1 MAAKQRNLK
10 PRSPGQT
17 EEVEQELDQEQI
29 ESEDALE
36 DEISAEVEQDE
47 TVDASTSGDSIT
59 MSKSELAALV
69 ADMVDRQVEQRVVAE
84 VKAARRQDLAKS
96 KGRVE
101 AELPDQK
108 DIDASQI
115 TRSVLTKQG
124 WVCPLVHPSDR
135 NRMKKLND

>member
-1 MAAKQRNLK
+1 MAAKHRNLK
-10 PRSPGQT
+10 PRSPGQA
-17 EEVEQELDQEQI
+17 EDVEQEQI

-36 DEISAEVEQDE
+36 DENVAEVEQDE
-47 TVDASTSGDSIT
+47 TVEASTSSDSIT

-96 KGRVE
+96 SSQAV
-101 AELPDQK
+101 ELPDQK